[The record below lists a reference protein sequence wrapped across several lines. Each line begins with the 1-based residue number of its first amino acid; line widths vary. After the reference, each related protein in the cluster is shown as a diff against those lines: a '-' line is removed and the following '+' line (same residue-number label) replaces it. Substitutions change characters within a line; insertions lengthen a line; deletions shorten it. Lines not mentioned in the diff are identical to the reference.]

1 VITLSHSGGYVIYY
15 EARGAASGY
24 IPDFNVNI
32 APASAS
38 AAAQSQR
45 MLAEPPRDG
54 GHRPFAGWARGLLPE
69 RVGDDGAGGC
79 RGCIPTGRIDGAH
92 ADDDDVSCVR
102 ADDARG
108 PAPAAWPAAAAK
120 VTGSGNWP
128 LSRATGPAK
137 MLFITTACFET
148 L

>member
-54 GHRPFAGWARGLLPE
+54 GHRRFAGWARGLLLE

-79 RGCIPTGRIDGAH
+79 RSFVPTGRIDGAH
-92 ADDDDVSCVR
+92 ADDGAGGVR

-108 PAPAAWPAAAAK
+108 PAPCRLAGCRCEGYRVRELAALARI
-120 VTGSGNWP
+120 
-128 LSRATGPAK
+128 RAREDAVHNHGV
-137 MLFITTACFET
+137 F
-148 L
+148 